1 MNDFLKEIQNEMAAE
16 KYQAIFIKHGAKLI
30 VAAIT
35 IVAIT
40 AGYKIYSSVK
50 YNRSVELGS
59 QLIKA
64 VDSPDASVFD
74 PIIAKQHEGY
84 SPMAGLIKA
93 GNLNAETK
101 TDDAIK
107 ALQQVAAESDND
119 RAFREIAQINEAVLM
134 IQKKDSSEKILEL
147 LDKTSA
153 QDSIFRSTALEIK
166 ANYLLANGDSKQ
178 ATEILSGLAADRSI
192 PATIQD
198 RAKHVLSTI
207 K

>member
-1 MNDFLKEIQNEMAAE
+1 MNDFLKEIQNEMATE

-30 VAAIT
+30 IAAIT
-35 IVAIT
+35 IVALT
-40 AGYKIYSSVK
+40 AGYKIYSNVK

-59 QLIKA
+59 QLISSI
-64 VDSPDASVFD
+64 DSPDASAFD
-74 PIIAKQHEGY
+74 PIIAKQHKGY
-84 SPMAGLIKA
+84 SPIAGLIKA
-93 GNLNAETK
+93 GNLSAETK

-107 ALQQVAAESDND
+107 ALQQVAAENGND
-119 RAFREIAQINEAVLM
+119 AAFREIAQINEAVLM
-134 IQKKDSSEKILEL
+134 IQKNDSKEKILEL

-178 ATEILSGLAADRSI
+178 AKEILSGLAADKSI